1 MNHLILPLSVRVDSL
16 RRRRRQ
22 RTELMLRRTWD
33 ERADESG
40 LDEAVTRMV
49 WLAVAVTV
57 AIAATSFF
65 IGVFNAAKAGVPDP
79 VAPRP

>member
-16 RRRRRQ
+16 RRRSISSVRCR
-22 RTELMLRRTWD
+22 LRRTWD

>member
-1 MNHLILPLSVRVDSL
+1 MNRLILPASVHLDTARRAVVDSI
-16 RRRRRQ
+16 RCR
-22 RTELMLRRTWD
+22 LRRTWD
-33 ERADESG
+33 ERADETG

-57 AIAATSFF
+57 AVAATSFF
-65 IGVFNAAKAGVPDP
+65 IGVFNSAKAGVPDP

>member
-1 MNHLILPLSVRVDSL
+1 MNRLILPLSVRVDSL
-16 RRRRRQ
+16 GRRSISSVRSR
-22 RTELMLRRTWD
+22 LRRTWD

-65 IGVFNAAKAGVPDP
+65 IGVFNSAKAGVPDP

>member
-1 MNHLILPLSVRVDSL
+1 MNRLILPASVHLDTARRTAVDSIH
-16 RRRRRQ
+16 RR
-22 RTELMLRRTWD
+22 LRRTWD
-33 ERADESG
+33 ERADETG

-57 AIAATSFF
+57 AVAATSFF
-65 IGVFNAAKAGVPDP
+65 ISVFNSAKAGVPDP

>member
-1 MNHLILPLSVRVDSL
+1 MNRLILPASVHLDTLCRRGISSM
-16 RRRRRQ
+16 RRR
-22 RTELMLRRTWD
+22 LRRTWD
-33 ERADESG
+33 DRADESG

-65 IGVFNAAKAGVPDP
+65 IGVFNSAKAGVPDP

>member
-1 MNHLILPLSVRVDSL
+1 MNRLILPTSIRLDSIRRNSIESL
-16 RRRRRQ
+16 RRQ
-22 RTELMLRRTWD
+22 LRRTWD
-33 ERADESG
+33 ERADETG

-65 IGVFNAAKAGVPDP
+65 IGVFNSAKAGVPDP